1 MCLDCIKSIDKVM
14 ADEVQKVS
22 DGEGT
27 PDEKCYKVLRVML
40 VAVRMRLSTM
50 VDNTDCALENDATRQ
65 ENMDEYSAF
74 LFFLLQQLSVTVTML
89 VQQRIF
95 VTSKTSVLRDENPF
109 ESAQVLSA
117 ALNNMDTQMRAA
129 MARPHSTAKN

>member
-1 MCLDCIKSIDKVM
+1 MCLDCIRSIDKAM

-129 MARPHSTAKN
+129 MSRPHSTAKN